1 MVPQGPRTVTG
12 PRPRTPAGKEG
23 NRLGKKERKSRSET
37 KRKGG
42 GEKTGARKEGRQ
54 ERQGE
59 MAGGGKRCTLRG
71 WGAAVAALLEGPPPP
86 PGGHYL
92 PAPLA
97 GNTAASKGSQILGI
111 TLTTILQGRKEG
123 LSRPRK
129 LFKCTPLSSDGVRI
143 QTLLLHAASGRI

>member
-1 MVPQGPRTVTG
+1 MVPQGSRTVTG
-12 PRPRTPAGKEG
+12 PRPRALAGKEG
-23 NRLGKKERKSRSET
+23 NRLGKKERKRSET

-42 GEKTGARKEGRQ
+42 GEKMGARKEGRQ

-71 WGAAVAALLEGPPPP
+71 WGAAVAALLECPPPTRR
-86 PGGHYL
+86 HYL

-97 GNTAASKGSQILGI
+97 GDAAASEGSRILGI

-129 LFKCTPLSSDGVRI
+129 MFQCTPLSSDGVRI

>member
-1 MVPQGPRTVTG
+1 MRQRE
-12 PRPRTPAGKEG
+12 KEG
-23 NRLGKKERKSRSET
+23 ERRREQERKDD
-37 KRKGG
+37 RKGRG
-42 GEKTGARKEGRQ
+42 KWQEEGRGAHSGD
-54 ERQGE
+54 GE
-59 MAGGGKRCTLRG
+59 PQWQLSWR
-71 WGAAVAALLEGPPPP
+71 VPPP